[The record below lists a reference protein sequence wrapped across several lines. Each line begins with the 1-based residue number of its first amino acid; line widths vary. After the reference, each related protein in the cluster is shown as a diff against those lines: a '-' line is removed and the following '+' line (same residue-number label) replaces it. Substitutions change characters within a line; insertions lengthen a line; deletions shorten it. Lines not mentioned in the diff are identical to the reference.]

1 MTLTVDAKAAGPNLS
16 STTLELVEDSYDV
29 EEDIPGEENA
39 ITINNPKYIEYI
51 GVGFY
56 LSGFLNANQW
66 PYQPHS
72 SFDASSTTVQL
83 GINELVRKFPYKQ
96 DTPPIG
102 AVEGDTWY
110 DGDDNSFKLY
120 LETSP
125 GTNEWVTLA
134 GTLTNSMTSV
144 NGGTF

>member
-1 MTLTVDAKAAGPNLS
+1 MTHIVEARAAGPNLS
-16 STTLELVEDSYDV
+16 STLIEVVEDSYDV
-29 EEDIPGEENA
+29 TIDSDDA
-39 ITINNPKYIEYI
+39 ITINNPKTIEYI

-56 LSGFLNANQW
+56 LSGFLNADQW

-96 DTPPIG
+96 DTPPVG
-102 AVEGDTWY
+102 AIEGDTWY
-110 DGDDNSFKLY
+110 DGDDNAFKLY

-125 GTNEWVTLA
+125 GTVEWVTLA
-134 GTLTNSMTSV
+134 GTLQNSMTSV

>member
-1 MTLTVDAKAAGPNLS
+1 MTHIVEARAAGPNLS
-16 STTLELVEDSYDV
+16 STLIEVVEDSYDV
-29 EEDIPGEENA
+29 TIDSDDA
-39 ITINNPKYIEYI
+39 ITINNPKTIEYI

-56 LSGFLNANQW
+56 LSGFLNADQW

-96 DTPPIG
+96 DTPPVG
-102 AVEGDTWY
+102 AVEGATWY

-125 GTNEWVTLA
+125 GTLEWVTLA
-134 GTLTNSMTSV
+134 GTLQNSMTAV

>member
-1 MTLTVDAKAAGPNLS
+1 MTHIVEARESGPNLS
-16 STTLELVEDSYDV
+16 ATLIEVIEDSYDV
-29 EEDIPGEENA
+29 TIDSDEA
-39 ITINNPKYIEYI
+39 ITINNPKVIEYI

-72 SFDASSTTVQL
+72 SFDASATTVQL

-96 DTPPIG
+96 DTPPVG
-102 AVEGDTWY
+102 AVEGATWY
-110 DGDDNSFKLY
+110 DGDDNAYKLY

-125 GTNEWVTLA
+125 GTLEWVTLA
-134 GTLTNSMTSV
+134 GTLQNNMTSV